1 MKQYIEKHPL
11 GFFLPKNAEVLILG
25 SFPPKKER
33 WSMDFYYPNF
43 QNDMWRIFGLVFFN
57 DKNYFINEAKNGF
70 DKAKIEPFCKRK
82 GIAIG
87 DSAIEIIRLKDN
99 ASDKFLQVVKA
110 IDIEKTLKKLPK
122 CRAIVS
128 TGQKSMETL
137 LSVCSVK
144 EPKIASWS
152 PFSILGRTIKLFRM
166 PSSSRA
172 YPLSLEKKALI
183 YKKMF
188 QNLNFI

>member
-1 MKQYIEKHPL
+1 MKQSIEKHPL

-70 DKAKIEPFCKRK
+70 DKGIVEPFCKRK